1 MKDKPMIDLQKLRE
15 DAGLTQVELAQKL
28 NVCQSSISQ
37 WESGTTKIPA
47 RMVKLIDLLVQ
58 TGGIEIAHES

>member
-1 MKDKPMIDLQKLRE
+1 MIDLLKLRE
-15 DAGLTQVELAQKL
+15 EAGLTQVELAQKL

-37 WESGTTKIPA
+37 WESGTTKIPL

-58 TGGIEIAHES
+58 TGGIELGGDKQC

>member
-1 MKDKPMIDLQKLRE
+1 MIIDLLKLRE
-15 DAGLTQVELAQKL
+15 DAGLTQVELAEKL

-58 TGGIEIAHES
+58 TGEITFGECGQMPY

>member
-1 MKDKPMIDLQKLRE
+1 MIDLQKLRE
-15 DAGLTQVELAQKL
+15 DAGLTQVELAEKL

-47 RMVKLIDLLVQ
+47 RMVKLIDLLIQ
-58 TGGIEIAHES
+58 TGGIELGGEKCK

>member
-1 MKDKPMIDLQKLRE
+1 MKDKPMIDLLKLRE
-15 DAGLTQVELAQKL
+15 DAGLTQVELAEKL

-58 TGGIEIAHES
+58 TRGIEIKNT